1 MRCAKTISR
10 STTSTHTK
18 FVVCV
23 TWYVACVNGTR
34 RGLRM
39 TLSGKCSG
47 LCIVISRVNIVGAG
61 YCGTHTAILCPSQTV
76 KPSSKPISYFPYFF
90 AASLSRARWSARD
103 PVPSSGALFRP
114 GCSRDSG
121 PHSSIKSNN
130 IPMNAPRLLL
140 AMHLHKRRSN
150 YFTKRDYDVPDWM
163 TRRVARLRI
172 IAVRFYNTRDPRYYN
187 HRL

>member
-1 MRCAKTISR
+1 M
-10 STTSTHTK
+10 HTK
-18 FVVCV
+18 SVVCV

-39 TLSGKCSG
+39 TLSGKCSRLYIFIPCG
-47 LCIVISRVNIVGAG
+47 WILSDIVAHIRRV
-61 YCGTHTAILCPSQTV
+61 ILCPSQTV
-76 KPSSKPISYFPYFF
+76 KPPSKPISYFLHFF
-90 AASLSRARWSARD
+90 AASPSRARWSARESLF
-103 PVPSSGALFRP
+103 PGSGALFRP

-150 YFTKRDYDVPDWM
+150 YFTRRDYDVPDWM